1 MTTLNITS
9 GCDGNTADQF
19 SEGTVIQ
26 ARVCNT
32 EAAQLI
38 VFAEEPC
45 HIAVTVDG
53 EETYSSLIA
62 PNQRYELALSQILR
76 KQRRALA
83 SAGFRA
89 IFGRSHLVGQTPAEN
104 HREPLPSVFTVEV
117 RLGGPDG
124 AIEGTYNF
132 RMLPNEDYAQRLAGY
147 LNQRAPEAPK
157 PVFTRDA
164 RPPQL
169 ILNVPR
175 CPTCNGV
182 IDDPIAGCENAE
194 CPTNQEGGKS

>member
-9 GCDGNTADQF
+9 GCDGSTADQF

-26 ARVCNT
+26 ARVCDAA
-32 EAAQLI
+32 AAQLI

-62 PNQRYELALSQILR
+62 PNKRYALALSQILR
-76 KQRRALA
+76 KPRRALA

-89 IFGRSHLVGQTPAEN
+89 IFGRSHPTVPTEQN
-104 HREPLPSVFTVEV
+104 REPLPAAFTVEV
-117 RLGGPDG
+117 RLGGPEG

-175 CPTCNGV
+175 CPSCNGV

-194 CPTNQEGGKS
+194 CPTNQDGGKS